1 MTNTATELEPRTDVK
16 LKLSIGL
23 LFCVLLHS
31 ASQSFFESTIPP
43 MLEQRVQSMPPDIPA
58 GGLRFQSREAGGVGS
73 TVNTAARDEMKQQQP
88 YCIPCDQ
95 LQNPAR
101 PIPQLM
107 PQPAKPNTPQSLKV
121 TTGKGVEPKYSISLF
136 LRANDALSNQLLGY
150 FNNDPKYTSFVK
162 TCNFQVYTKDSPLYQ
177 TRYASIVPVEAF
189 PAMLV
194 TDPNGGHVHLI
205 DRSTI
210 PTTAPLLWADISEAV
225 RLQKA
230 IVSKVPAAPAPPPG
244 LPASVGLSAPDTG
257 IGSNANCPDG
267 NCPVDANRD
276 RTTLWDKLFKR
287 DQNNGGLFP
296 HDLPD
301 PVEGMLKMIF
311 RPGEILSGFA
321 MVVVAI
327 CATVAT
333 VYALKRK

>member
-1 MTNTATELEPRTDVK
+1 MPNSTNTCSQVEPRTDVK

-43 MLEQRVQSMPPDIPA
+43 MLEHQAQSMPEIPA

-101 PIPQLM
+101 PVPKPM
-107 PQPAKPNTPQSLKV
+107 PQPAKPNTPQSLNV

-150 FNNDPKYTSFVK
+150 FNSDPKYSSFVK
-162 TCNFQVYTKDSPLYQ
+162 SFNFQVYTKDSPLYQ

-194 TDPNGGHVHLI
+194 ADPNGGHVHLI

-225 RLQKA
+225 RLQRA
-230 IVSKVPAAPAPPPG
+230 IISKVPAAPAPPPG
-244 LPASVGLSAPDTG
+244 LPASVGSSAPDTG
-257 IGSNANCPDG
+257 IGSNPNCPDG

-287 DQNNGGLFP
+287 DQNSGGLFP
-296 HDLPD
+296 RDSPD
-301 PVEGMLKMIF
+301 PVEGLLRMIF
-311 RPGEILSGFA
+311 RPGETLGVCVL
-321 MVVVAI
+321 VVVAVFAI
-327 CATVAT
+327 
-333 VYALKRK
+333 VYALKRR

>member
-1 MTNTATELEPRTDVK
+1 
-16 LKLSIGL
+16 
-23 LFCVLLHS
+23 
-31 ASQSFFESTIPP
+31 
-43 MLEQRVQSMPPDIPA
+43 MPEIPA
-58 GGLRFQSREAGGVGS
+58 GGLRFQSREGGAFGS

-95 LQNPAR
+95 LQNPSR
-101 PIPQLM
+101 PA

-150 FNNDPKYTSFVK
+150 FNSDPKYVSFVK
-162 TCNFQVYTKDSPLYQ
+162 SCNFQVYTKDSPLYQ

-244 LPASVGLSAPDTG
+244 LPSFV
-257 IGSNANCPDG
+257 GSNNNGTASGSNPNCPDG

-287 DQNNGGLFP
+287 DQTNGGLFP
-296 HDLPD
+296 RDSPD
-301 PVEGMLKMIF
+301 PVEGLLRMIF
-311 RPGEILSGFA
+311 RPGETLGVCFL
-321 MVVVAI
+321 VVVAVFAI
-327 CATVAT
+327 
-333 VYALKRK
+333 VYALKRR